1 MSEIQPITPAA
12 PRQARAPLDPGGR
25 AQPQP
30 QRGRPAETR
39 SFAHDDDDSLAHFET
54 STHFEA
60 LFRAALDASGIEV
73 ADNPLV
79 MVLGAGTGASAVAPC
94 LRLFRGCHILAT
106 DETDRDFARLSRH
119 LRQSGAQDRVALLRA
134 APEEPQ
140 AAPASLDL
148 VAGAFVLHSRI
159 DPDKV
164 LEATARVLKPGGHA
178 IFLEPFDGY
187 GLLRLAF
194 ERICVEADLRK
205 APLGEGVR
213 VALECAIAQIAAR
226 TMPDPTQPGFT
237 EMQGKWQF
245 SRESVAAA
253 ARIFG
258 FAQAR
263 FVSHHD
269 HSSLYRDMA
278 LLRLREHM
286 GADRA
291 ELPGWAEDIL
301 NGFDRALPPP
311 VKRLLMLEGSIVLT
325 R

>member
-1 MSEIQPITPAA
+1 MSEIQPVTPAA
-12 PRQARAPLDPGGR
+12 PRWARTLLDPGR
-25 AQPQP
+25 HAQPQ
-30 QRGRPAETR
+30 RSRPAETR
-39 SFAHDDDDSLAHFET
+39 SFAPDDDDSLAHFEA

-60 LFRAALDASGIEV
+60 LFRAALDTSGIEV
-73 ADNPLV
+73 ADSPLV

-106 DETDRDFARLSRH
+106 DETDRDFAGLSRH
-119 LRQSGAQDRVALLRA
+119 LRQSGAEDRVAVLQMTPE
-134 APEEPQ
+134 APQ
-140 AAPASLDL
+140 VAPASLDL
-148 VAGAFVLHSRI
+148 VAGAFVLHHRV

-194 ERICVEADLRK
+194 ERICAEADLRK

-213 VALECAIAQIAAR
+213 AALEAAIAQIAAR
-226 TMPDPTQPGFT
+226 TMPDPSQPGFA
-237 EMQGKWQF
+237 ELEGKWQF
-245 SRESVAAA
+245 SQESIAAA

-258 FAQAR
+258 FSQAR
-263 FVSHHD
+263 FFSHHD
-269 HSSLYRDMA
+269 HPTLYRDLA

-291 ELPGWAEDIL
+291 ELPGWAVEVL